1 MKYIKYYSE
10 LNEGFLDDAW
20 DWMKDKAHILLPVA
34 EIGSM
39 FIPVI
44 GPFLAMGFGLGDA
57 ALYAKEG
64 DKTSAGIS
72 AAFSLLPGIG
82 KIAKMIPGVKQLGK
96 EGMEQLGKKIIG
108 KEAGTLTKT
117 EREVLDGIGK
127 NQKKVQKEVIQ
138 SLEQTSANR
147 FNPASCAIGII
158 KESFVFTPLNEN
170 ACGASS
176 KMVNLSVWE
185 PGIIQSMKERIF
197 TMGPMEKF
205 LEVERTF
212 NKFGRRGIDGIKMSN
227 KKSVDYIKKLNNE
240 ILDDI
245 REIEKVFNSR
255 VKFGDLP
262 IGKWSREYADK
273 TAKLN
278 TKLKNGTITQSE
290 WANDIHT
297 LNRKSMDVIQ
307 DRELAWTA
315 LIKDG
320 KTIRRNWDNYDKIPL
335 GREIPKK
342 IEDPFA
348 DPFADFSSRPK
359 REFGSA
365 SKSVRPETPTAPVI
379 QRPALGKP
387 SAVYHPNL
395 HDDLLKIERSIA
407 DPISRKEIAKLTD
420 SYAMLSNSKTI
431 NNRSIFDS
439 MSNFK
444 NEAKDV
450 MNSFPKKSEE
460 FNKLYNWIYNSK
472 FTDMVETAFKN
483 NK

>member
-1 MKYIKYYSE
+1 MKYIQTYDE
-10 LNEGFLDDAW
+10 INEGFIDDAW
-20 DWMKDKAHILLPVA
+20 IWIKDKAHILLPIA

-82 KIAKMIPGVKQLGK
+82 AIATKIPGIKQLGK
-96 EGMEQLGKKIIG
+96 EGMEQLGKKVIG
-108 KEAGTLTKT
+108 KEAGALTKT

-127 NQKKVQKEVIQ
+127 NQKIIQREVIQ

-147 FNPASCAIGII
+147 FNPVSCAIGII

-176 KMVNLSVWE
+176 KMVKLSVWE
-185 PGIIQSMKERIF
+185 PGLIQSMKERVF
-197 TMGPMEKF
+197 TRGPMEKF
-205 LEVERTF
+205 LEVEKTF
-212 NKFGRRGIDGIKMSN
+212 NKFGSRGINGIEMSN

-245 REIEKVFNSR
+245 REIEKTFNSH
-255 VKFGDLP
+255 VQFGDLP

-273 TAKLN
+273 TAKIN
-278 TKLKNGTITQSE
+278 TKLMNGTITQSE
-290 WANDIHT
+290 WANDIYT
-297 LNRKSMDVIQ
+297 LNKKSMDVIK
-307 DRELAWTA
+307 DRELAWNA
-315 LIKDG
+315 LIQDG
-320 KTIRRNWDNYDKIPL
+320 KTIRHNWDNYDKIPL
-335 GREIPKK
+335 GKSAPKK
-342 IEDPFA
+342 IEDPFE
-348 DPFADFSSRPK
+348 DPFADFGSRPK
-359 REFGSA
+359 GEFGSA
-365 SKSVRPETPTAPVI
+365 SKQVRPEAPTAPVI
-379 QRPALGKP
+379 QGPALGKP

-407 DPISRKEIAKLTD
+407 DPISRKEIVKLTD
-420 SYAMLSNSKTI
+420 SYVMLSFSENI
-431 NNRSIFDS
+431 NNRSAWYAMRD
-439 MSNFK
+439 FK
-444 NEAKDV
+444 EEAKTV
-450 MNSFPKKSEE
+450 MNSFPQNSSE
-460 FNKLYNWIYNSK
+460 FKTLYNWIYNSK

-483 NK
+483 R